1 MEYVALCVLCLL
13 VGGIIGRKWA
23 RRAEGRKSEE
33 TGPVEAAR
41 GDAAEEKEQCG
52 QRQRS
57 YEENERQLCA
67 RHGELPCDGLR
78 CTPYARCSPAER
90 LFCRDVLSGVVGEQF
105 FSAQYAVRL
114 PSGNYRIDFVVGL
127 TDGRRLAVEL
137 DDFQSHVADSD
148 PARFSRELR
157 RQNELLLAGWT
168 VLRFSFRQL
177 IKETAWCREVLR
189 TVMTGV
195 TCPPPLCGPLP
206 RAEVG
211 SVADTDAAKRCG
223 LQFSERSVLSPGG
236 KGCWY
241 INNLNEVETSVPNDW
256 AMKVWADCL
265 TPGCTGH
272 LESRQRRADGCYFWY
287 CRTCGLN
294 LGDRSGGSRRSGPKP
309 RT

>member
-1 MEYVALCVLCLL
+1 MEYVVLCVLCLL
-13 VGGIIGRKWA
+13 GGGIIGWKRA
-23 RRAEGRKSEE
+23 RRAEGRKPEE
-33 TGPVEAAR
+33 GGPVAASGDVVEER
-41 GDAAEEKEQCG
+41 GRIGQRERSYEEKEQ
-52 QRQRS
+52 RI
-57 YEENERQLCA
+57 CA
-67 RHGELPCDGLR
+67 RHGALPCDGLR

-90 LFCRDVLSGVVGEQF
+90 LFCRDVLSRVAAGRF

-114 PSGNYRIDFVVGL
+114 PSGNCRIDFVMGL
-127 TDGRRLAVEL
+127 ADGRRLAVEL

-148 PARFSRELR
+148 PARFGRELR

-177 IKETAWCREVLR
+177 TGEAEWCRDVLR
-189 TVMTGV
+189 AVIAGV
-195 TCPPPLCGPLP
+195 PCPPPLCGPLP

-211 SVADTDAAKRCG
+211 SVADTGAAKRSG
-223 LQFSERSVLSPGG
+223 LQFSERSVLAPDS

-241 INNLNEVETSVPNDW
+241 INNLNEVETSVPDDW
-256 AMKVWADCL
+256 HMKVWAGCL

-272 LESRQRRADGCYFWY
+272 LESRRRRADGCYFWY

-309 RT
+309 RM